1 MAMTPSARLYLRV
14 PILVAALCLVVS
26 LVLPG
31 TGLTGNAQ
39 AQADRGAIP
48 SLELASDNPGQL
60 TISWQAPESPPTD
73 YRIRWA
79 KSDLSWLPWDGV
91 NEAERGNE
99 ESLAGV
105 TSLTLDNLTPGDT
118 YKVQMRSRYY
128 NSDRT
133 VHESSGPWTGVRTQR
148 VKDHPPAAPT
158 GLTASE
164 LAHESV
170 TLTWNDPQDASI
182 TGHRVL
188 RGSDA
193 NSLSTIQADTGS
205 ASTSYSDSTV
215 AAETTYHYAV
225 VAMSQDGAGE
235 QSGTLS
241 VTTPAMAQA
250 QHGTIP
256 SVSLASDN
264 PGQLTITWEA
274 PEDPPT
280 DYRIRW
286 AKAGLSWLSWNGV
299 NEAERGNEESLAG
312 ATSLALDNLTPGD
325 TYKVQMRSRY
335 YNADRTVHESSGP
348 WTGVL
353 TRRVKDHPPAAPAD
367 LSASQVAHESV
378 TLTWND
384 PQDAGITGYRVLR
397 GSDANS
403 LSTIQADTG
412 SSGTFYT
419 DSTVEAETTY
429 HYAVVA
435 MSQDG
440 AGEQSGTLR
449 VTTPADPKSKDPTPQ
464 PPPRVG
470 PRQSQTITTFISN
483 TGQTMPST
491 SSNTIATAFTTGA
504 GTYTLSSVGIY
515 IGTQTG
521 TPTPL
526 VRIYEDDSGNPGS
539 TPVATMTNPT
549 LTDDAVNTFT
559 APPNTTLS
567 GSTTYWLVT
576 TNSAVTN
583 GTGFRVSRVSTDI
596 PDAGAAA
603 GWSIGGA
610 RSKSDI
616 SNASWTTSG
625 HRHRFQIRGTS
636 TAVTL
641 FSNLG
646 QALADHARL
655 GTTSDLAQPFK
666 IGSYAVSLTSIEL
679 SLRSETTGTV
689 PPTVTLHS
697 GSATG
702 TKVADLTGPSALTAG
717 MTDTY
722 TFTPSGT
729 VRLKPSTIYWVVA
742 EGGSDDIDWTTT
754 TSDDEDAI
762 AVAGYNSESRI
773 HTSTGTFTT
782 STSFLRLR
790 VSGEPIANAPHVGAP
805 SITAPDVLYPSVVI
819 EADFSGITDANGV
832 SSIADTVFYRWQRF
846 SADLLT
852 LEGRVGTD
860 ATYTL
865 TEADVGKRLK
875 VAVLFTDDDGY
886 DERSQNSAASAVV
899 VAANTPAR
907 GAPRINGTA
916 QLGLTLRVST
926 SGISDAD
933 GLLNVGPSYS
943 YQWLA
948 DDTALEGA
956 TSSTYT
962 PQLSDI
968 GKVIKVRVTF
978 NDDSGYEESLTSEGT
993 AAVIVG

>member
-1 MAMTPSARLYLRV
+1 MAMTPSARQYLRV

-26 LVLPG
+26 LVLLG
-31 TGLTGNAQ
+31 SGLTGNAQ
-39 AQADRGAIP
+39 AQDGRGAIP

-73 YRIRWA
+73 YRITWAKAGLDWLSWKDDNEAGRGNLYPDGEALRLTLENLTPGETYKVRMRSRYYNADRSVHESSGPWSATVRQRLQDHPPAAPTGLTASEVEHDSLTLTWNDPQDANITGYRVLRGPDADNLATLESDTGSPGTSYTDSTVAAETSYLYAVLALSQDGAGAQSGTLSVTTPVMAQTQHGTIPYISLASDNPGQLTITWEAPEDPPTDYRIRWA
-79 KSDLSWLPWDGV
+79 KASLSWLSWNGV

-105 TSLTLDNLTPGDT
+105 TSLALDNLTPGDT
-118 YKVQMRSRYY
+118 YKIQMRSRYY

-148 VKDHPPAAPT
+148 IKDHPPAAPT

-170 TLTWNDPQDASI
+170 TLTWNDPQDA
-182 TGHRVL
+182 
-188 RGSDA
+188 
-193 NSLSTIQADTGS
+193 
-205 ASTSYSDSTV
+205 
-215 AAETTYHYAV
+215 E
-225 VAMSQDGAGE
+225 
-235 QSGTLS
+235 
-241 VTTPAMAQA
+241 
-250 QHGTIP
+250 
-256 SVSLASDN
+256 
-264 PGQLTITWEA
+264 
-274 PEDPPT
+274 
-280 DYRIRW
+280 
-286 AKAGLSWLSWNGV
+286 
-299 NEAERGNEESLAG
+299 
-312 ATSLALDNLTPGD
+312 
-325 TYKVQMRSRY
+325 
-335 YNADRTVHESSGP
+335 
-348 WTGVL
+348 
-353 TRRVKDHPPAAPAD
+353 
-367 LSASQVAHESV
+367 
-378 TLTWND
+378 
-384 PQDAGITGYRVLR
+384 ITGYRVLR
-397 GSDANS
+397 GTDAHS

-412 SSGTFYT
+412 SSGTSYT
-419 DSTVEAETTY
+419 DSAVEAETTY

-440 AGEQSGTLR
+440 AGEQSGTLG
-449 VTTPADPKSKDPTPQ
+449 VTTPADPKSNDPTPQ

-504 GTYTLSSVGIY
+504 GTHTLSSVGIY

-526 VRIYEDDSGNPGS
+526 VRIYEESGGNPGS

-583 GTGFRVSRVSTDI
+583 GTGFRVTRVSTDI

-636 TAVTL
+636 NAVTL
-641 FSNLG
+641 VSNLG

-666 IGSYAVSLTSIEL
+666 IGSYAVSLTIIEL

-697 GSATG
+697 GSANG
-702 TKVADLTGPSALTAG
+702 TKVADLTGPLALTAG

-722 TFTPSGT
+722 AFTPSGT

-899 VAANTPAR
+899 VAAN
-907 GAPRINGTA
+907 N
-916 QLGLTLRVST
+916 
-926 SGISDAD
+926 
-933 GLLNVGPSYS
+933 
-943 YQWLA
+943 
-948 DDTALEGA
+948 
-956 TSSTYT
+956 
-962 PQLSDI
+962 
-968 GKVIKVRVTF
+968 
-978 NDDSGYEESLTSEGT
+978 
-993 AAVIVG
+993 